1 MHSKKLRM
9 ELNTLHTALFIALS
23 TATSAQTVGLDF
35 NADDC
40 DGASHH
46 LFSDLDAGYAVVLD
60 FVMMNC
66 PDCAPATVAIAQD
79 VIPNTTDPAR
89 VKFYSIGFDD
99 MITCPEI
106 TSWATAGGITH
117 PVFAGMSDQTAY
129 YGGMGMPTIVVL
141 GGGSTHG
148 VYYQHL
154 GYVVGLNGIITNA
167 IDLALAEAIGVEE
180 NAAQAITLGPN
191 PVMGTLVLNG
201 GYVAATVTDM
211 QGRVVIRSAR
221 VTTNTLDV
229 SNLPPGPYL
238 VELIAADK
246 SSAVGR
252 FEKM

>member
-1 MHSKKLRM
+1 MHNKKHRIDVK
-9 ELNTLHTALFIALS
+9 TLHTALFIALG

-35 NADDC
+35 TADDC
-40 DGASHH
+40 GGASHH

-106 TSWATAGGITH
+106 TSWATDGGITH
-117 PVFAGMSDQTAY
+117 PLFAGMSDQTAY

-154 GYVVGLNGIITNA
+154 GYMPGLNGIITSA
-167 IDLALAEAIGVEE
+167 INLALAEAIGLEE
-180 NAAQAITLGPN
+180 NAARAITLGPN
-191 PVMGTLVLNG
+191 PVMSTLVLNG
-201 GYVAATVTDM
+201 SYVAATVTDM
-211 QGRVVIRSAR
+211 QGRVVIRATDASS
-221 VTTNTLDV
+221 NSLDV
-229 SNLPPGPYL
+229 GTLPSGPYI

-246 SSAVGR
+246 SHAVGR
-252 FEKM
+252 FEKL